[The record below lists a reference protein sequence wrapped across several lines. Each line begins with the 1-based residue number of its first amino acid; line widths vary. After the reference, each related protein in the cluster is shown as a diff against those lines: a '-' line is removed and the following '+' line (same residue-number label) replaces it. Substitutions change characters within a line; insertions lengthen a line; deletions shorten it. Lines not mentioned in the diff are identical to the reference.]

1 MPGDRLVNRSYATAD
16 GVRLYC
22 EETGIFLKRII
33 PDCGLWIA
41 AAEARSAA

>member
-41 AAEARSAA
+41 AAEGRSAA